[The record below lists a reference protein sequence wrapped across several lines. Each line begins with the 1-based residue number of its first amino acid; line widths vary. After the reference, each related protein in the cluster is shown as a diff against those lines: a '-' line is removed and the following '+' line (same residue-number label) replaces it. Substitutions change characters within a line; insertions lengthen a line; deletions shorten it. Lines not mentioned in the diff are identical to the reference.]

1 MMKKKQILKILREN
15 GDGELY
21 LEFSKDELNMM
32 GLEKG
37 DMVEWM
43 QLEDGEVWKKVTKNK
58 WSI

>member
-1 MMKKKQILKILREN
+1 MKKKQILKILREN

-43 QLEDGEVWKKVTKNK
+43 QLEDREVWKKVTKKK

>member
-1 MMKKKQILKILREN
+1 MKKKQILKILREN
-15 GDGELY
+15 GNGELY
-21 LEFSKDELNMM
+21 IEFSKDELNMM

-43 QLEDGEVWKKVTKNK
+43 QLEDGEVWKKVTKKK